1 MSGLAAAAPAIAMGP
16 TTMAT
21 IINPIDAFFNTLGTN
36 PFFIG
41 IMMLLLNLGGR
52 FLGMEISKNQER
64 FMQQPWV
71 RRFFIF
77 TVLFVATRNVLVAFF
92 LTILVLLFLSFL
104 LNENSDLYLGPKEP
118 VEVSQLSPGL
128 TVEETEILRRLT
140 EKQQRMTK
148 GTETGES
155 NESVKEVPIEDI
167 YTENILALQTHT

>member
-1 MSGLAAAAPAIAMGP
+1 MSGLSAAAPAIAMGS
-16 TTMAT
+16 TSMAMV
-21 IINPIDAFFNTLGTN
+21 INPIEAFFNTLNTN

-64 FMQQPWV
+64 FMQQPWI

-77 TVLFVATRNVLVAFF
+77 TVLFVATRNILAAFF
-92 LTILVLLFLSFL
+92 LTIIILIFLSFL
-104 LNENSDLYLGPKEP
+104 FNENSDLYLGPKEP
-118 VEVSQLSPGL
+118 AEKTPAAGL

-148 GTETGES
+148 GAES
-155 NESVKEVPIEDI
+155 SDDPTVKELPIEQI
-167 YTENILALQTHT
+167 YTENLIALQHA

>member
-1 MSGLAAAAPAIAMGP
+1 MSGLTAAAPAIAMGS
-16 TTMAT
+16 TSMAMV
-21 IINPIDAFFNTLGTN
+21 INPIEAFFNTLNTN

-64 FMQQPWV
+64 FMQHPWI

-77 TVLFVATRNVLVAFF
+77 TVLFVATRNILAAFF
-92 LTILVLLFLSFL
+92 LTIIILVFLSYL

-118 VEVSQLSPGL
+118 AEKTQLSGL

-140 EKQQRMTK
+140 EKQQRMSK
-148 GTETGES
+148 SGDSGE
-155 NESVKEVPIEDI
+155 ESENKKELPIEQI
-167 YTENILALQTHT
+167 YTENLVVLQTHA